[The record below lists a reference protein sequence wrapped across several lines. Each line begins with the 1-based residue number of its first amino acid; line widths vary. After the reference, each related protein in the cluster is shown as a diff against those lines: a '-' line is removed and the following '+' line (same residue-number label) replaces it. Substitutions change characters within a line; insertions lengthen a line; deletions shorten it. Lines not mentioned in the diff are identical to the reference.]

1 MRHAPALSPHNAAR
15 RILGSAA
22 ACGVQSQR
30 DCVLQ
35 PKVGAQRLP
44 WVSHVEPEQPQRGC
58 GETVS
63 ATVATPLGLLALAH
77 PVPRVARSS
86 QPWAEGQNPVGIRVI
101 TGALLL
107 LVSLAFVAS
116 SRAAEPP
123 SRIVNQ
129 ASGQFSNRAGVRE
142 QIYSR
147 PVTVLLQRVES
158 VVLTPDHNLTFP
170 PGASVSLAHR
180 LENPGSFTSTYRL
193 NFLNLSGDDH
203 DLAHLTLTLDANAN
217 GIADAGE
224 RRLADGDTLTLPPG
238 GAVALVLTGVIPANA
253 TSGVRVQVQL
263 TASIVLPA
271 VRQLAALSTEQIIS
285 ATNTDT
291 LTVGDSAASLKLTKS
306 ASRLSAQPGD
316 EVTFTLTGSNTGNA
330 PATGVPVTVDGVP
343 ASLVLVR
350 DAIPRNTLFSAIANA
365 GSARVL
371 FHHWGEPDTIF
382 HTQPPADTAMLDALA
397 FAWPELM
404 VKQSFNVAFTV
415 RVSAN
420 ASGDFSNTAHAQF
433 TASGSTREEFSNRIV
448 VRVPAAD
455 ARIANHHSS
464 RFAQTA
470 PVVSLGST
478 LFLRASAAGC
488 NTRPGEIE
496 RRRVF
501 ITSTLTG
508 DREAFWAEETGP
520 NTGLFHILPG
530 VETRDAAAQPGDGV
544 VQTCKNDRL
553 LVEFDCGDHT
563 VATTVLIDPFGVV
576 FNSRDNSAVAGAVV
590 TLIDVTGAGNGGQPG
605 RPAMVFFADGV
616 TPAPSTVTTGADGRF
631 DFPLVPPGSYRLE
644 VAPPAGLKF
653 PSAVTAGALPASRTI
668 NASGSFGGSFPVDAT
683 TGTVN
688 LDVPVDAAPVGT
700 GLFVEKTA
708 SRTAAE
714 PGDLVG
720 FSIRVRNTTSTLLTG
735 LRVVDDLPA
744 GFRYVP
750 GSARLDRL
758 PLADPAG
765 GVGPRLDFD
774 LGALAG
780 QATVTL
786 TYQVRLRPDA
796 LQGDGINRAR
806 ATVASPAGESN
817 LATCQVRV
825 EPGVFTDKGV
835 VLGKVF
841 VDANTNRVQ
850 DAGEPGVPG
859 VRLYLEDGTFVITDG
874 EGKFSLYGLRPR
886 THVLK
891 VDNTTLPSGAKLLE
905 LSTANAGDAGSRFV
919 NLKNGEL
926 HRANFAIA
934 APPEALANVNARR
947 AKGDV
952 RVAEIEKG
960 LQGRLSPDGKRATTG
975 DVKSRPAS
983 GTVGTAIEDGNFSV
997 LVHTALP
1004 HPGPLPLG
1012 EGATSTA
1019 RPATNAPSSRE
1030 TLTTIPPLPA
1040 GEGRGEGEKQLEPKA
1055 PNFTNL
1061 LPPNTLNNDNSR
1073 LPSSPV
1079 ATVPR
1084 VNLEQSLTNLT
1095 DNALGFL
1102 DLKDGDTLPMA
1113 QANVRVKGV
1122 LGAKFVLRING
1133 QPVPDS
1139 RVGKRAT
1146 LEAKQLQAWEF
1157 IGITFRPGTN
1167 TLELLQQDSFGNARG
1182 SVSIT
1187 VRAPDK
1193 LGRVQILL
1201 PNSEQPADG
1210 VTPARITVL
1219 LTDADGLPVTSRT
1232 PLTLEASHGRWQADD
1247 LDPREPGTQ
1256 VFIEGGRGEYVLLP
1270 PAEPVTAEIRVS
1282 SGALAARAELS
1293 FLPDLRPLLAVGV
1306 VEGAINLRSL
1316 SLSSLVP
1323 ARSRDG
1329 FEEELRSFATS
1340 SADGKV
1346 QGGGRVAFF
1355 LKGKIQGGYLL
1366 TAGYDSDKDT
1376 RERLFRDIQP
1386 DEFYPV
1392 YGDASVRGFDAQST
1406 GRLYVRVDKR
1416 KSYLLYGDFNTASP
1430 ALEGRGLANY
1440 SRSLTGIKEHFENSR
1455 VRANVWASQDSTR
1468 QVVEEIAANGT
1479 SGPYRFRTGSA
1490 LVNSEK
1496 VEVLTRDPN
1505 HPDII
1510 LRAQP
1515 MARFTDYTFEPFTG
1529 ELLFKAPVPSL
1540 DANLNPVSIR
1550 VTYEVEQGGERFWV
1564 YGGDAQLKLHDRVEV
1579 GGSAVRD
1586 ENPLN
1591 LYQLYSANTTLQL
1604 APQTF
1609 FFGEVARSESELGGI
1624 GDAGRVELRHKSGSS
1639 ELRAYFGETA
1649 STFTNAGSIQLPGRT
1664 EAGLKLSQ
1672 RLDDQTRVS
1681 VQGVLTDELQTGN
1694 TRRGIGVDVERTLPG
1709 NVRVEVGG
1717 RVSEETVSTGAGG
1730 SVRNDVRS
1738 AKVKVTSPVPR
1749 LPGASVNVEYENDL
1763 VATERR
1769 TAAVGADY
1777 QLRNKTRL
1785 YAKHEFVSDLAGPL
1799 ELNAFSQRNTT
1810 VVGLDTEYM
1819 RDGQW
1824 FNEYRARDAVS
1835 GREAEAAIG
1844 LRNLWHV
1851 ADGLRLNTSF
1861 ERVTAMQGD
1870 GRNESTAGT
1879 AAIEYTR
1886 NPDWKG
1892 TARLEL
1898 RDGANSDS
1906 LLNTLGYARKLD
1918 RDWTLLGKTILYLVD
1933 NSAPGSRDRVQ
1944 GRFQTG
1950 LAWRQTD
1957 VDRWSGLMKYEFKYE
1972 DGDVFDAA
1980 GALRRQ
1986 VHILSLHA
1994 NHQPSAEWTLSAHYA
2009 GKLSLDT
2016 APLRSTYHAHLL
2028 AGRAQYELN
2037 SRWDVAL
2044 NVSTLFSERMAG
2056 AQFGVGPEIG
2066 VTLRRNL
2073 RLGIGYNFFGFRD
2086 RDLSEQSHTSHGVF
2100 IALRLKFD
2108 EGLFALGR
2116 KKEEA
2121 R

>member
-1 MRHAPALSPHNAAR
+1 ML
-15 RILGSAA
+15 
-22 ACGVQSQR
+22 
-30 DCVLQ
+30 
-35 PKVGAQRLP
+35 
-44 WVSHVEPEQPQRGC
+44 
-58 GETVS
+58 
-63 ATVATPLGLLALAH
+63 LLASLWFA
-77 PVPRVARSS
+77 VSS
-86 QPWAEGQNPVGIRVI
+86 P
-101 TGALLL
+101 
-107 LVSLAFVAS
+107 AS
-116 SRAAEPP
+116 EAP

-129 ASGQFSNRAGVRE
+129 ASGQFHNRTGVRE
-142 QIYSR
+142 QIHSQ
-147 PVTVLLQRVES
+147 PVTVLLQRGEAIA
-158 VVLTPDHNLTFP
+158 LTPDHQLTFP
-170 PGASVSLAHR
+170 PGATVSLAHR

-193 NFLNLSGDDH
+193 DFANLPGDDH
-203 DLAHLTLTLDANAN
+203 DLASLTLTLDADAN

-224 RRLADGDTLTLPPG
+224 RRLANGDKLTLPPG
-238 GAVALVLTGVIPANA
+238 EAVALVLTGVIPANA
-253 TSGVRVQVQL
+253 PAGTRARLQL
-263 TASIVLPA
+263 TATIA
-271 VRQLAALSTEQIIS
+271 TQAARQPAALSTAQTIS

-291 LTVGDSAASLKLTKS
+291 LTVGDGIASLKLTKS
-306 ASRLSAQPGD
+306 ASRLAAQPGD

-350 DAIPRNTLFSAIANA
+350 DAIPRNTVFSAIAGA

-371 FHHWGEPDTIF
+371 FHHWGEPDTAF
-382 HTQPPADTAMLDALA
+382 RTQPPADLALLDAVA

-404 VKQSFNVAFTV
+404 VKQSFKVAFTV
-415 RVSAN
+415 RVGAN
-420 ASGDFSNTAHAQF
+420 ASGDFRNTAHAHF
-433 TASGSTREEFSNRIV
+433 SAGGSANEELSNPVVISVPTAG
-448 VRVPAAD
+448 
-455 ARIANHHSS
+455 ARIANHLSN
-464 RFAQTA
+464 RFAQAA
-470 PVVSLGST
+470 PVVSLGSP

-488 NTRPGEIE
+488 NTRSGEVE

-508 DREAFWAEETGP
+508 DREVFWAEETGP
-520 NTGLFHILPG
+520 NTGLFHVLPG

-544 VQTCKNDRL
+544 MQTCKNDRL

-563 VATTVLIDPFGVV
+563 VSTTVLIDPFGIV
-576 FNSRDNSAVAGAVV
+576 FNSRDNTPVAGAVV

-605 RPAMVFFADGV
+605 RGATVFFADGA

-631 DFPLVPPGSYRLE
+631 DFPLVPPSSYRLE

-653 PSAVTAGALPASRTI
+653 PSAVAPGALSASRTL
-668 NASGSFGGSFPVDAT
+668 NASGSFGGNFPVDAT
-683 TGTVN
+683 TGAVN
-688 LDVPVDAAPVGT
+688 LDVPVDPAPVGT

-714 PGDLVG
+714 LGDLVG

-735 LRVVDDLPA
+735 LRVADDLPA

-786 TYQVRLRPDA
+786 TYQVRVGVGA

-806 ATVASPAGESN
+806 ASTMAPAGASN
-817 LATCQVRV
+817 LATCRVRV
-825 EPGVFTDKGV
+825 EPGVFTDQGV

-891 VDNTTLPSGAKLLE
+891 VDNTTLPPGAKLLV
-905 LSTANAGDAGSRFV
+905 LSTDNAGDAGSRFV
-919 NLKNGEL
+919 NLKKGEL

-934 APPEALANVNARR
+934 STPEALANVTARR

-960 LQGRLSPDGKRATTG
+960 LAERLSPDGEHATTG
-975 DVKSRPAS
+975 DVKSRPANGLLGS
-983 GTVGTAIEDGNFSV
+983 TGDSPVPVGDLADRNDKKQSSQQGSMNYDGR
-997 LVHTALP
+997 
-1004 HPGPLPLG
+1004 
-1012 EGATSTA
+1012 ATSAA
-1019 RPATNAPSSRE
+1019 RRVAGQDGRVARATPESE
-1030 TLTTIPPLPA
+1030 T
-1040 GEGRGEGEKQLEPKA
+1040 GA
-1055 PNFTNL
+1055 PNYTNL
-1061 LPPNTLNNDNSR
+1061 LPPNTLNGDNSR

-1079 ATVPR
+1079 ASAPR

-1122 LGAKFVLRING
+1122 LGATFVLRVNG
-1133 QPVPDS
+1133 QAVPDS
-1139 RVGKRAT
+1139 RIGRRAT
-1146 LEAKQLQAWEF
+1146 LEAKRLQAWEF
-1157 IGITFRPGTN
+1157 IGVSFQPGTN
-1167 TLELLQQDSFGNARG
+1167 ALELLQQDSFGNARG

-1187 VRAPDK
+1187 VRAPNK
-1193 LGRVQILL
+1193 LGRTQILL
-1201 PNSEQPADG
+1201 PKSEQPADG
-1210 VTPARITVL
+1210 VTPARITVR
-1219 LTDADGLPVTSRT
+1219 LTDADGVPVTSRT
-1232 PLTLEASHGRWQADD
+1232 PLTLEASHGRWQTED
-1247 LDPREPGTQ
+1247 LDPREPATQ
-1256 VFIEGGRGEYVLLP
+1256 VFIEGGRGEYLLLP

-1282 SGALAARAELS
+1282 SGVLGARAELP

-1316 SLSSLVP
+1316 SISSLVP

-1355 LKGKIQGGYLL
+1355 IKGKIKGDYLL

-1376 RERLFRDIQP
+1376 RERLFRDIRP

-1440 SRSLTGIKEHFENSR
+1440 SRSLTGIKEHFENRR
-1455 VRANVWASQDSTR
+1455 VRANVWASEDSTR
-1468 QVVEEIAANGT
+1468 QVVEEIAGNGT
-1479 SGPYRFRTGSA
+1479 SGPYRFRTGNA
-1490 LVNSEK
+1490 LVNSER

-1510 LRAQP
+1510 LRAQA

-1540 DANLNPVSIR
+1540 DASLNPISIR
-1550 VTYEVEQGGERFWV
+1550 VTYETEQGGDRFWV
-1564 YGGDAQLKLHDRVEV
+1564 YGGDAQLKLTERVEV

-1591 LYQLYSANTTLQL
+1591 HYQLYSANMTLKL

-1609 FFGEVARSESELGGI
+1609 LFGEVARSESELGGI
-1624 GDAGRVELRHKSGSS
+1624 GDAGRVELRHKSAGT

-1649 STFTNAGSIQLPGRT
+1649 GTFTNAGSIQLPGRI
-1664 EAGLKLSQ
+1664 EGGLKLSL
-1672 RLDDQTRVS
+1672 RLDEKTRVT
-1681 VQGVLTDELQTGN
+1681 VQGVLTDETQTGS
-1694 TRRGIGVDVERTLPG
+1694 TRRGVGVDVERTLPG

-1717 RVSEETVSTGAGG
+1717 RVSEETTATGTGG
-1730 SVRNDVRS
+1730 GARNDVRS
-1738 AKVKVTSPVPR
+1738 AKVKATAPVPK
-1749 LPGASVNVEYENDL
+1749 LPGASVNAEYENDL

-1769 TAAVGADY
+1769 TVAVGTDY

-1799 ELNAFSQRNTT
+1799 EANAFGQRNTT

-1819 RDGQW
+1819 RDGQL
-1824 FNEYRARDAVS
+1824 FNEYRARDSVS
-1835 GREAEAAIG
+1835 GREAEGAIG

-1851 ADGLRLNTSF
+1851 ADGLRLNTTF
-1861 ERVTAMQGD
+1861 ERVMAMQGD

-1886 NPDWKG
+1886 DPDWKG

-1918 RDWTLLGKTILYLVD
+1918 RDWTFLGKTILYLVD
-1933 NSAPGSRDRVQ
+1933 NSAPGSHDRVQ
-1944 GRFQTG
+1944 GRLQTG

-1957 VDRWSGLMKYEFKYE
+1957 VDRWSALMKYEFKYE
-1972 DGDVFDAA
+1972 DGDVFDATSS
-1980 GALRRQ
+1980 LRRQ

-1994 NHQPSAEWTLSAHYA
+1994 NHKPSAEWTLSGHYA

-2016 APLRSTYHAHLL
+2016 APQRSTYHAHLL
-2028 AGRAQYELN
+2028 SGRALYELT

-2044 NVSTLFSERMAG
+2044 NVSTLFSERMAS

-2073 RLGIGYNFFGFRD
+2073 RLGIGYNFLGFRE
-2086 RDLSEQSHTSHGVF
+2086 RDLSEQAYTSHGVF

-2116 KKEEA
+2116 KQEEA
-2121 R
+2121 K